1 METFDRDRKK
11 TRSFL
16 ISERTYFILNP
27 NEYTTLVLK
36 ILHAYIRLRGAA
48 TDFFSLTIEDYESNI
63 KEYRLLE
70 TNHMFES
77 YDHFE
82 DAIKQLYGNPNK
94 EREVEQKLEKLK

>member
-16 ISERTYFILNP
+16 TNERTYFILNP

-36 ILHAYIRLRGAA
+36 ILYTYIRLRGAA
-48 TDFFSLTIEDYESNI
+48 TDFFSLAIKDFESNI
-63 KEYRLLE
+63 EEYRLLE
-70 TNHMFES
+70 TNHIFES

-82 DAIKQLYGNPNK
+82 DVIK
-94 EREVEQKLEKLK
+94 